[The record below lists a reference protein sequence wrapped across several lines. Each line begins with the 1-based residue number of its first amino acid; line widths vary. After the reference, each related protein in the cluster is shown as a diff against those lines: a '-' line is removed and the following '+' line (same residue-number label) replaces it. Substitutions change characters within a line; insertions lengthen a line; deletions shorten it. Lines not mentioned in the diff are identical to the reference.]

1 MRILQ
6 QVEDSVLF
14 LYADNSWFASNLKNQ
29 AQKLGVDPQRLVFG
43 ERLNREDYVSRF
55 LNCDLF
61 LDTLPYNAGTTASD
75 ALWAGLPLIT
85 CLGKS
90 FAGRMAASLLHA
102 LDLDELV
109 APDPAAYEALAV
121 ELATH
126 PTQLQA
132 VRDKLANSRL
142 TQPLFKTPEFA
153 RHLVAAFVRVVNLQ

>member
-132 VRDKLANSRL
+132 VRDKLSNNRL
-142 TQPLFKTPEFA
+142 TQPLFNTPEFA
-153 RHLVAAFVRVVNLQ
+153 RHLEAAFVRVVNLQ